1 MDALQFLKNLEIA
14 GHRCFSACNP
24 ALHVELFEAAGPL
37 FLSDDG
43 LRRYSKEQLMMRID
57 QLAGELHGVA
67 GGEKILEH
75 AGYANT
81 REQLKNF
88 SRAQLLDFLRGMV
101 IAIADEPCHRSGLIE
116 AVFKFDPLLIRD
128 FRTLFLITIF
138 RPGHP
143 LEYIHLAEAGYAVN
157 DARAVPL
164 LLRLVSAI
172 ESTEKDC
179 RYSNDYHCFLRLL
192 GRTGTEEAVA
202 KLDQLLQGEKGDVL
216 MRNGSIGWGGQ
227 HPLTLKGV
235 VIKALGDSENE
246 LAVRALRK
254 KLESETNHA
263 AREAIQFQLGRLSNT
278 LQEHVKRMPPPPV
291 AAKRN
296 RAPGF
301 RRRRC
306 HPM

>member
-1 MDALQFLKNLEIA
+1 MDAQQYLKNLKESN
-14 GHRCFSACNP
+14 HDCFSCSP
-24 ALHVELFEAAGPL
+24 ELHRDLFEAAKPL
-37 FLSDDG
+37 LLSEAD
-43 LRRYSKEQLMMRID
+43 LRGYSKEQLLVRIQ
-57 QLAGELHGVA
+57 QLAGEVHRVA
-67 GGEKILEH
+67 GGQKILDD
-75 AGYANT
+75 AGYTKAIGVLRDFSKT
-81 REQLKNF
+81 QLID
-88 SRAQLLDFLRGMV
+88 LLRGIV
-101 IAIADEPCHRSGLIE
+101 ISIANEPCHRIKIIE
-116 AVFKFDPLLIRD
+116 ELFKFEPMLLRD
-128 FRTLFLITIF
+128 FRILFLMTVF
-138 RPGHP
+138 RPDKS
-143 LEYIHLAEAGYAVN
+143 LEYGIIEATACALR
-157 DARAVPL
+157 DARAAPFL
-164 LLRLVSAI
+164 LKLLSAI
-172 ESTEKDC
+172 ENADNSSQ
-179 RYSNDYHCFLRLL
+179 YSLDYQQYIHLL
-192 GRTGTEEAVA
+192 GRTGTDDAVA